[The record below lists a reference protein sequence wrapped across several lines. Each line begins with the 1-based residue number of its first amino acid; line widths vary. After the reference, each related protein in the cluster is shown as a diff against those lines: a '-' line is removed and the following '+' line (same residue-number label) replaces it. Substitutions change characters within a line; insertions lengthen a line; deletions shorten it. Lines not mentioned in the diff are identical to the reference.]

1 MRTFN
6 TTHLGPRKATGAKG
20 VLAFVNDGEDYDPK
34 KEYPRLSLDQFY
46 ESLTQFKLS
55 DKEALDYMTFAAKM
69 AAVRFKTQ
77 EELFQFK
84 GDFEAALAFIGKLD
98 DVDVKGVEPCGN
110 VFEYY
115 KGNELK
121 MRSAEEFLNTD
132 DMNFTQKSFAQIN
145 KHARKDGAFAVVP

>member
-1 MRTFN
+1 
-6 TTHLGPRKATGAKG
+6 LGPRKATGAKG

-77 EELFQFK
+77 EELF
-84 GDFEAALAFIGKLD
+84 
-98 DVDVKGVEPCGN
+98 
-110 VFEYY
+110 
-115 KGNELK
+115 
-121 MRSAEEFLNTD
+121 
-132 DMNFTQKSFAQIN
+132 
-145 KHARKDGAFAVVP
+145 